1 MIYLGIDPG
10 PVESAFVWWDAEA
23 EKVIRLESIP
33 AFRITSFT
41 MKGLLREVDYV
52 SIEWIECFGMAVG
65 RETFQTVAGIGWFAS
80 LMVDSYGPLR
90 LVPRRAV
97 KMHLCNSMKA
107 KDANVRQALIDRFG
121 KVGTKK
127 QPGKLYGVATHFWAA
142 LGVAVYSA
150 DVFDPGQFWIEDL
163 RSKAGK

>member
-10 PVESAFVWWDAEA
+10 PVESAFVWWDSVA

-33 AFRITSFT
+33 AFGIDSITI
-41 MKGLLREVDYV
+41 GPLLKSVDCV

-65 RETFQTVAGIGWFAS
+65 QETFRTVAGIGWFAS
-80 LMVDSYGPLR
+80 LLYDRTWSLR

-97 KMHLCNSMKA
+97 KMHLCHSMRA

-121 KVGTKK
+121 PVGTKK
-127 QPGKLYGVATHFWAA
+127 QPGKLYGVATHYWAA

-150 DVFDPGQFWIEDL
+150 DVFDPSQFWIEDL
-163 RSKAGK
+163 RNPGGK

>member
-33 AFRITSFT
+33 VFKLDSIAIGPLL
-41 MKGLLREVDYV
+41 KGVDFV

-65 RETFQTVAGIGWFAS
+65 QETFRTVAGIGWFAS
-80 LMVDSYGPLR
+80 LLYDRTWSLR

-97 KMHLCNSMKA
+97 KMHLCNSMRA

-121 KVGTKK
+121 PVGTKK
-127 QPGKLYGVATHFWAA
+127 QPGKLYGVATHYWAA

-163 RSKAGK
+163 RNKAGK

>member
-10 PVESAFVWWDAEA
+10 PVESAFVWWDAVA

-33 AFRITSFT
+33 VFKLGSFEIGPLL
-41 MKGLLREVDYV
+41 KGVDHV

-65 RETFQTVAGIGWFAS
+65 QETFRTVAGIGWFAS
-80 LMVDSYGPLR
+80 LLYDRSWHLR

-97 KMHLCNSMKA
+97 KLHLCNSMKA

>member
-1 MIYLGIDPG
+1 MIHLGIDPG
-10 PVESAFVWWDAEA
+10 PVESAFVWWDAVA
-23 EKVIRLESIP
+23 ERVIRLESIP
-33 AFRITSFT
+33 VFKLDSITIGPLL
-41 MKGLLREVDYV
+41 KGVDCV

-65 RETFQTVAGIGWFAS
+65 QETFRTVAGIGWFAS
-80 LMVDSYGPLR
+80 LLYDRTWSLR

-97 KMHLCNSMKA
+97 KMHLCNSMRA

-121 KVGTKK
+121 PVGTKK
-127 QPGKLYGVATHFWAA
+127 QPGKLYGVATHYWAA

-163 RSKAGK
+163 RNKAGK

>member
-10 PVESAFVWWDAEA
+10 PFESAFVWWEAKAER
-23 EKVIRLESIP
+23 VIRLESIP
-33 AFRITSFT
+33 AFGIDSITIGPLL
-41 MKGLLREVDYV
+41 KGVDFV

-65 RETFQTVAGIGWFAS
+65 QETFRTVAGIGWFAS
-80 LMVDSYGPLR
+80 LLSGIDRPLR
-90 LVPRRAV
+90 LVPRRSV
-97 KMHLCNSMKA
+97 KLHLCNSMRA

-121 KVGTKK
+121 PVGTKK
-127 QPGKLYGVATHFWAA
+127 QPGKLYGVATHYWAA

-163 RSKAGK
+163 RNPGGK

>member
-10 PVESAFVWWDAEA
+10 PVESAFVWWDAVA
-23 EKVIRLESIP
+23 ERVIRLESIP
-33 AFRITSFT
+33 VFKLDSITIGPLL
-41 MKGLLREVDYV
+41 KGVDCV

-65 RETFQTVAGIGWFAS
+65 QETFRTVAGIGWFAS
-80 LMVDSYGPLR
+80 LLYDRTWSLR

-97 KMHLCNSMKA
+97 KMHLCNSMRA

-121 KVGTKK
+121 PVGTKK
-127 QPGKLYGVATHFWAA
+127 QPGKLYGVATHYWAA

-150 DVFDPGQFWIEDL
+150 DVFDPSQFWIEDL
-163 RSKAGK
+163 RNKAGK

>member
-10 PVESAFVWWDAEA
+10 PFESAFVWWDAEA

-33 AFRITSFT
+33 AFGIDSLTIGPLL
-41 MKGLLREVDYV
+41 KGVDFV

-65 RETFQTVAGIGWFAS
+65 QETFRTVAGIGWFAS
-80 LMVDSYGPLR
+80 LLYDRTWSIR
-90 LVPRRAV
+90 LVPRRSV
-97 KMHLCNSMKA
+97 KMHLCNSMRA

-127 QPGKLYGVATHFWAA
+127 QPGKLYGVATHYWAA

-163 RSKAGK
+163 RNKAGK

>member
-23 EKVIRLESIP
+23 EKVIGLQSIP
-33 AFRITSFT
+33 VFKLDSFDIGPLL
-41 MKGLLREVDYV
+41 KGVDHV

-65 RETFQTVAGIGWFAS
+65 QETFRTVAGIGWFAS
-80 LMVDSYGPLR
+80 LMVDNHGPLR

-97 KMHLCNSMKA
+97 KMHLCNSMRA
-107 KDANVRQALIDRFG
+107 KDANVRQSLIDRFG
-121 KVGTKK
+121 PVGTKK
-127 QPGKLYGVATHFWAA
+127 QPGKLYGVATHYWAA

-163 RSKAGK
+163 RNKAGK

>member
-10 PVESAFVWWDAEA
+10 PVESAFVWWDSES
-23 EKVIRLESIP
+23 ERVIRLESIP
-33 AFRITSFT
+33 AFRITT
-41 MKGLLREVDYV
+41 HTLKGLLREVDHV
-52 SIEWIECFGMAVG
+52 SMEWMECLGMAVG
-65 RETFQTVAGIGWFAS
+65 QETFRTVAGIGWFAS
-80 LMVDSYGPLR
+80 LLSDFDRPLR

-97 KMHLCNSMKA
+97 KLHLCNSMRA

-121 KVGTKK
+121 PVGTKK
-127 QPGKLYGVATHFWAA
+127 QPGKLYGVATHYWAA

-163 RSKAGK
+163 RNKAGK

>member
-1 MIYLGIDPG
+1 MIHLGIDPG

-33 AFRITSFT
+33 AFGIDSLTIGPLL
-41 MKGLLREVDYV
+41 KGVDFV

-65 RETFQTVAGIGWFAS
+65 QETFRTVAGIGWFAS
-80 LMVDSYGPLR
+80 LLYDRTWSIR
-90 LVPRRAV
+90 LVPRRSV
-97 KMHLCNSMKA
+97 KMHLCNSMRA

-127 QPGKLYGVATHFWAA
+127 QPGKLYGVATHYWAA

-163 RSKAGK
+163 RNPGGK

>member
-10 PVESAFVWWDAEA
+10 PVESAFVWWDSES

-33 AFRITSFT
+33 AFRIYTFT
-41 MKGLLREVDYV
+41 LKGLLREVDHV

-65 RETFQTVAGIGWFAS
+65 QETFRTVAGIGWFAS
-80 LMVDSYGPLR
+80 LMAYHDRPLR

-97 KMHLCNSMKA
+97 KMQLCNSMRA

-121 KVGTKK
+121 PVGTKK
-127 QPGKLYGVATHFWAA
+127 KPGKLYGVATHFWAA

-163 RSKAGK
+163 RNKASK

>member
-1 MIYLGIDPG
+1 MIYLGVDPG
-10 PVESAFVWWDAEA
+10 PVESAFVWWDSVA
-23 EKVIRLESIP
+23 EKVIGLQSIP
-33 AFRITSFT
+33 VFKLGSFEIGPLL
-41 MKGLLREVDYV
+41 KGVDHV

-65 RETFQTVAGIGWFAS
+65 QETFRTVAGIGWFAS
-80 LMVDSYGPLR
+80 LLYDRSWPIR

-97 KMHLCNSMKA
+97 KMHLCNSMRA

-121 KVGTKK
+121 PVGTKK
-127 QPGKLYGVATHFWAA
+127 QPGKLYGVATHYWAA

-163 RSKAGK
+163 RNKAGK

>member
-10 PVESAFVWWDAEA
+10 PVESAFVWWDTES

-33 AFRITSFT
+33 VFKLGSFEIGPLL
-41 MKGLLREVDYV
+41 KGVDHV

-65 RETFQTVAGIGWFAS
+65 QETFRTVTGIGWFAS
-80 LMVDSYGPLR
+80 LLYDRSWHLR

-97 KMHLCNSMKA
+97 KLHLCNSMRA

-121 KVGTKK
+121 PVGTKK
-127 QPGKLYGVATHFWAA
+127 QPGKLYGVATHYWAA

-163 RSKAGK
+163 RNKASQ

>member
-10 PVESAFVWWDAEA
+10 PVESAFVWWDSVAER
-23 EKVIRLESIP
+23 VIRLESIP
-33 AFRITSFT
+33 VFKLDSISIGPLL
-41 MKGLLREVDYV
+41 KGVDFV
-52 SIEWIECFGMAVG
+52 SVEWIECFGMAVG
-65 RETFQTVAGIGWFAS
+65 QETFRTVAGIGWFAS
-80 LMVDSYGPLR
+80 LLYDGGWNLR

-97 KMHLCNSMKA
+97 KMHLCNSMRA

-121 KVGTKK
+121 PVGTKK
-127 QPGKLYGVATHFWAA
+127 QPGKLYGVATHYWAA

-163 RSKAGK
+163 RNKAGK

>member
-23 EKVIRLESIP
+23 ERVVRLESV
-33 AFRITSFT
+33 AVFKLDSITIGPLL
-41 MKGLLREVDYV
+41 KGVDCV

-65 RETFQTVAGIGWFAS
+65 QETFRTVAGIGWFAS
-80 LMVDSYGPLR
+80 LLYDRTWSLR

-97 KMHLCNSMKA
+97 KMHLCNSMRA

-121 KVGTKK
+121 PVGTKK
-127 QPGKLYGVATHFWAA
+127 QPGKLYGVATHYWAA

-150 DVFDPGQFWIEDL
+150 DVFDPSQFWIEDL
-163 RSKAGK
+163 RNKAGK

>member
-10 PVESAFVWWDAEA
+10 PVESAFVWWDSVA

-33 AFRITSFT
+33 VFGIDSLTI
-41 MKGLLREVDYV
+41 GPLLKDVDFV

-65 RETFQTVAGIGWFAS
+65 QETFRTVAGIGWFAS
-80 LMVDSYGPLR
+80 LLYDRTWSLR

-97 KMHLCNSMKA
+97 KMHLCNSMRA

-121 KVGTKK
+121 PVGTKK
-127 QPGKLYGVATHFWAA
+127 QPGKLYGVATHYWAA

-163 RSKAGK
+163 RSRAGK

>member
-33 AFRITSFT
+33 VFKLDSIAIGPLL
-41 MKGLLREVDYV
+41 KGVDFV

-65 RETFQTVAGIGWFAS
+65 QETFRTVAGIGWFAS
-80 LMVDSYGPLR
+80 LLYDRTWSLR

-97 KMHLCNSMKA
+97 KMHLCNSMRA

-121 KVGTKK
+121 PVGTKK
-127 QPGKLYGVATHFWAA
+127 QPGKLYGVATHYWAA

-150 DVFDPGQFWIEDL
+150 DVFDPSQFWIEDL
-163 RSKAGK
+163 RNPGGK

>member
-10 PVESAFVWWDAEA
+10 PVESAFVWWDAES
-23 EKVIRLESIP
+23 ERVIRLESIP
-33 AFRITSFT
+33 VFKLGSFDI
-41 MKGLLREVDYV
+41 KPILCGVDHV

-65 RETFQTVAGIGWFAS
+65 QETFRTVAGIGWFAS
-80 LMVDSYGPLR
+80 LLYDGSWNLR
-90 LVPRRAV
+90 LVPRRSV
-97 KMHLCNSMKA
+97 KLHLCNSMRA

-121 KVGTKK
+121 PVGTKK
-127 QPGKLYGVATHFWAA
+127 QPGKLYGVATHYWAA

-163 RSKAGK
+163 RNKASK

>member
-10 PVESAFVWWDAEA
+10 PVESAFVWWDTDA
-23 EKVIRLESIP
+23 EKVVRLESVAVFGINP
-33 AFRITSFT
+33 FT
-41 MKGLLREVDYV
+41 IGPLLKGVDRV

-80 LMVDSYGPLR
+80 LVSDHKVLR
-90 LVPRRAV
+90 LVPRRSV
-97 KMHLCNSMKA
+97 KMHLCNSMRA

-127 QPGKLYGVATHFWAA
+127 QPGKLYGVATHYWAA

-150 DVFDPGQFWIEDL
+150 DVFDPSQFWIEDL
-163 RSKAGK
+163 RNKAGK

>member
-10 PVESAFVWWDAEA
+10 PVESAFVWWDAVA
-23 EKVIRLESIP
+23 EQVIRLESIP
-33 AFRITSFT
+33 VFKLDSITIGPLL
-41 MKGLLREVDYV
+41 KGVDCV

-65 RETFQTVAGIGWFAS
+65 QETFRTVAGIGWFAS
-80 LMVDSYGPLR
+80 LLYDRTWSLR
-90 LVPRRAV
+90 LVPRRSV
-97 KMHLCNSMKA
+97 KMHLCNSMRA

-121 KVGTKK
+121 PVGTKK
-127 QPGKLYGVATHFWAA
+127 QPGKLYGVATHYWAA

-163 RSKAGK
+163 RNKAGK

>member
-10 PVESAFVWWDAEA
+10 PVESAFVWWDSAA

-33 AFRITSFT
+33 VFKLGSFEV
-41 MKGLLREVDYV
+41 KPLLCGVDFV

-65 RETFQTVAGIGWFAS
+65 QETFRTVAGIGWFAS
-80 LMVDSYGPLR
+80 LLSGFDRPLR
-90 LVPRRAV
+90 LVPRRSV
-97 KMHLCNSMKA
+97 KMHLCNSMRA

-121 KVGTKK
+121 PVGTKK
-127 QPGKLYGVATHFWAA
+127 QPGKLYGVATHYWAA

-150 DVFDPGQFWIEDL
+150 DVFDPSQFWIEDL
-163 RSKAGK
+163 RNKAGK

>member
-23 EKVIRLESIP
+23 ERVVRLESIP
-33 AFRITSFT
+33 AFRITTFT

-52 SIEWIECFGMAVG
+52 SMEWIECFGMPVG
-65 RETFQTVAGIGWFAS
+65 QETFRTVAGIGWFAS
-80 LMVDSYGPLR
+80 LMADEHRPLR

-121 KVGTKK
+121 PVGTKK
-127 QPGKLYGVATHFWAA
+127 RPGRLYGVATHYWAA

-150 DVFDPGQFWIEDL
+150 DVYDPSQFWIEDL
-163 RSKAGK
+163 RNKAGK

>member
-10 PVESAFVWWDAEA
+10 PVESAFVWWDAVA

-33 AFRITSFT
+33 VFKLGSFEIGPLL
-41 MKGLLREVDYV
+41 KGVDHV

-65 RETFQTVAGIGWFAS
+65 QETFRTVAGIGWFAS
-80 LMVDSYGPLR
+80 LLYDRSWHLR

-97 KMHLCNSMKA
+97 KLHLCNSMKA

-163 RSKAGK
+163 RNKAGQ

>member
-10 PVESAFVWWDAEA
+10 PVESAFVWWDAES

-33 AFRITSFT
+33 VFELGSFEIGPLL
-41 MKGLLREVDYV
+41 KGVDHV

-65 RETFQTVAGIGWFAS
+65 QETFRTVAGIGWFAS
-80 LMVDSYGPLR
+80 LLSGIDWPLR
-90 LVPRRAV
+90 LVPRRSV
-97 KMHLCNSMKA
+97 KIHLCNSMRA
-107 KDANVRQALIDRFG
+107 KDANVRQSLIDRFG

-127 QPGKLYGVATHFWAA
+127 QPGKLYGVATHYWAA

-150 DVFDPGQFWIEDL
+150 DVFDPAQFWIEDL
-163 RSKAGK
+163 RNKVGK

>member
-10 PVESAFVWWDAEA
+10 PVESAFVWWDAVA
-23 EKVIRLESIP
+23 EQVIRLESIP
-33 AFRITSFT
+33 VFKLDSITIGPLL
-41 MKGLLREVDYV
+41 KGVDCV

-65 RETFQTVAGIGWFAS
+65 QETFRTVAGIGWFAS
-80 LMVDSYGPLR
+80 LLYDRSWHLR
-90 LVPRRAV
+90 LVPRRSV
-97 KMHLCNSMKA
+97 KMHLCNSMRA

-121 KVGTKK
+121 PVGTKK
-127 QPGKLYGVATHFWAA
+127 QPGKLYGVATHYWAA

-163 RSKAGK
+163 RNKAGK

>member
-10 PVESAFVWWDAEA
+10 PAESAFVWWDADA

-33 AFRITSFT
+33 AFRITAFT
-41 MKGLLREVDYV
+41 IKGLIREVDHV

-65 RETFQTVAGIGWFAS
+65 QETFRTVAGIGWFAS
-80 LMVDSYGPLR
+80 LMADYDNPLR
-90 LVPRRAV
+90 LVPRRSV
-97 KMHLCNSMKA
+97 KLHLCNSMKA

-121 KVGTKK
+121 PVGTKK
-127 QPGKLYGVATHFWAA
+127 QPGKLYGVATHYWAA

-150 DVFDPGQFWIEDL
+150 DVFDPTQFWIEDL
-163 RSKAGK
+163 RNEAGK

>member
-23 EKVIRLESIP
+23 ERVIRLESIP
-33 AFRITSFT
+33 MFKLGSLEAKT
-41 MKGLLREVDYV
+41 LLCGVDFV

-65 RETFQTVAGIGWFAS
+65 QETFRTVAGIGWFAS
-80 LMVDSYGPLR
+80 LLYDRTWSLR

-97 KMHLCNSMKA
+97 KMHLCNSMRA
-107 KDANVRQALIDRFG
+107 KDANVRQSLIDRFG
-121 KVGTKK
+121 PVGTKK
-127 QPGKLYGVATHFWAA
+127 QPGKLYGVATHYWAA

-150 DVFDPGQFWIEDL
+150 DVFDPSQFWIEDL
-163 RSKAGK
+163 RNRAGK

>member
-1 MIYLGIDPG
+1 MNYLGIDPG

-33 AFRITSFT
+33 AFRITAFT
-41 MKGLLREVDYV
+41 IKGLLRDVDHV
-52 SIEWIECFGMAVG
+52 SMEWIECFGMAVG
-65 RETFQTVAGIGWFAS
+65 QETFRTVAGIGWFAS
-80 LMVDSYGPLR
+80 QMADHERPLR

-97 KMHLCNSMKA
+97 KMHLCHSMRA

-121 KVGTKK
+121 PVGTKK

-150 DVFDPGQFWIEDL
+150 DVFDPSQFWIEDL
-163 RSKAGK
+163 RNKAGK

>member
-10 PVESAFVWWDAEA
+10 PVESAFVWWDSVA
-23 EKVIRLESIP
+23 EKVVRLESIP
-33 AFRITSFT
+33 VFNLDLFT
-41 MKGLLREVDYV
+41 MPPLLKMVDHV

-65 RETFQTVAGIGWFAS
+65 QEVFRTVAGIGWFAN
-80 LMVDSYGPLR
+80 LMAGNYGPLR

-97 KMHLCNSMKA
+97 KLHLCNSMRA

-121 KVGTKK
+121 PVGTKK

-150 DVFDPGQFWIEDL
+150 EVFDPSQFWIEDL
-163 RSKAGK
+163 RNKEGK

>member
-1 MIYLGIDPG
+1 MIYLGVDPG

-33 AFRITSFT
+33 VFKLDSLTI
-41 MKGLLREVDYV
+41 GPLLKDVDCV

-65 RETFQTVAGIGWFAS
+65 QETFRTVASIGWFAS
-80 LMVDSYGPLR
+80 LLYDRTWSLR
-90 LVPRRAV
+90 LVPRRSV
-97 KMHLCNSMKA
+97 KMHLCNSMRA

-127 QPGKLYGVATHFWAA
+127 QPGKLYGVATHYWAA

-150 DVFDPGQFWIEDL
+150 DVFDPSQFWIEDL
-163 RSKAGK
+163 RNKAGK